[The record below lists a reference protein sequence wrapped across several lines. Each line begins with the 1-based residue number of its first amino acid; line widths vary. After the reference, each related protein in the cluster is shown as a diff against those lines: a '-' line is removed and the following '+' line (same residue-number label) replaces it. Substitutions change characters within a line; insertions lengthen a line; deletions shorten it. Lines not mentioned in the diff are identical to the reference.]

1 MDGGGVL
8 MNQGIHTVDLLVW
21 FLGKPVEVFAWT
33 GLLAH
38 ERIEVEDTAVATIRF
53 AGGALGVINGTTGA
67 YPGLNA
73 RVQIHGDRGSAI
85 IDDDE
90 LVYLHVAGDS
100 EVVPDLGAGCL
111 GNQATAVLSAQV
123 PSAGS
128 RTAGLEPTSHT
139 AQYQDFLTSVAGG
152 HPPLVTVAEATRTL
166 AVIRAIYESADAG
179 RPVRVADVELPEA
192 QGSGDYGADL

>member
-85 IDDDE
+85 IDDYE

-100 EVVPDLGAGCL
+100 EVVPDLGDGCL
-111 GNQATAVLSAQV
+111 GNQATAVL
-123 PSAGS
+123 
-128 RTAGLEPTSHT
+128 
-139 AQYQDFLTSVAGG
+139 
-152 HPPLVTVAEATRTL
+152 
-166 AVIRAIYESADAG
+166 
-179 RPVRVADVELPEA
+179 
-192 QGSGDYGADL
+192 